1 MVLGCLIVVA
11 PWGRFWL
18 FAWCF
23 CFLSYAKGTDHQ
35 LCLLTAMTGQAG
47 ATASLRG
54 SLWKGS
60 SCCRRRRRQVR
71 MSGLWLRR
79 AAAGAPAIALLLLLH
94 LVTDLQTHRRSP
106 YSNFTS
112 RSAHFAGE
120 YLCPICRRLGNCLLP
135 AAAAPQADSSPQAA
149 EQPAA
154 PLTSAD
160 ALAQL
165 QQLLQAGPDNWA
177 AAAATSSGELRQRWQ
192 EVQAQGGAGPGVDVS
207 LQLVPRFGSQA
218 ARVVALAQDARTAAS
233 KWLSQQHRAL
243 DWLQHR
249 GAPEW

>member
-1 MVLGCLIVVA
+1 
-11 PWGRFWL
+11 
-18 FAWCF
+18 
-23 CFLSYAKGTDHQ
+23 
-35 LCLLTAMTGQAG
+35 
-47 ATASLRG
+47 
-54 SLWKGS
+54 
-60 SCCRRRRRQVR
+60 
-71 MSGLWLRR
+71 MSGLWLWLRR

-94 LVTDLQTHRRSP
+94 FVTDLQTHRRSP
-106 YSNFTS
+106 YSSFTS

-165 QQLLQAGPDNWA
+165 QQLLHAGPDNWA

-218 ARVVALAQDARTAAS
+218 AGVVALAQDARTAAS

-249 GAPEW
+249 GAPE